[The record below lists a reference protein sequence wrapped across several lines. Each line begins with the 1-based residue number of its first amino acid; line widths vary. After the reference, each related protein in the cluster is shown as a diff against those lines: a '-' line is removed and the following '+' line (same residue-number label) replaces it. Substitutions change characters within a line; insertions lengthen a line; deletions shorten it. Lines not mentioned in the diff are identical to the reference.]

1 MKNKKFNAVEMKRR
15 LQKEA
20 EQKLSKLSDKEQLD
34 LLSQKFGHLKK
45 PKKVAHVACS
55 GSG

>member
-1 MKNKKFNAVEMKRR
+1 MSTRQDKKFNAVEMKRR

-20 EQKLSKLSDKEQLD
+20 EQKLSKLSDKEQLA

-45 PKKVAHVACS
+45 PKKVAHVA
-55 GSG
+55 

>member
-1 MKNKKFNAVEMKRR
+1 MKDKKIDAVEMKRS

-20 EQKLSKLSDKEQLD
+20 ELKLSKLSDKEQLD

-45 PKKVAHVACS
+45 TKKVAHVA
-55 GSG
+55 